1 VHIFL
6 LALFFFFTS
15 FIFSQEII
23 VSSFDIDN
31 DGWTVSGGL
40 MHYHNS
46 GGNLDGFIEFEDD
59 QDGAGVF
66 IAPNKFLGDLS
77 SYDQGTLS
85 FDLKNTYD
93 NGLDSLWGY
102 GNVKIS
108 SSNSSAQKNVV
119 PLMFYSEW
127 TSFTIPL
134 TATDWGLTES
144 GWDSLLAEVTEISIQ
159 MDAQWNYYDK
169 SALDNF
175 SINPFSSDVEPD
187 LNDGYPWG
195 FSLSQNF
202 PNPFNPSTK
211 IKYSIPPVGTQHAVS
226 VQIKVFDILGN
237 EIATLMD
244 EEKSVGTYELTWN
257 AANLSSGI
265 YFYQLKATPNGGQ
278 AGGYFET
285 KKMIL
290 LR

>member
-6 LALFFFFTS
+6 LASFFFFTS
-15 FIFSQEII
+15 FIFSQEAIF
-23 VSSFDIDN
+23 SSFDIDN

-46 GGNLDGFIEFEDD
+46 GGNPDGFIEFEDD

-66 IAPNKFLGDLS
+66 IAPIKFLGDLS
-77 SYDQGTLS
+77 SFDQGTLS

-93 NGLDSLWGY
+93 NGQDSLWGY
-102 GNVKIS
+102 ANVKIS

-127 TSFTIPL
+127 TSFTMPL

-187 LNDGYPWG
+187 LNDGYPWD

-202 PNPFNPSTK
+202 PNPFNPSTVISYK
-211 IKYSIPPVGTQHAVS
+211 LPISCDVT
-226 VQIKVFDILGN
+226 IKVFDILGN
-237 EIATLMD
+237 EIETLVN
-244 EEKSVGTYELTWN
+244 EEKPAGSYEITWY
-257 AANLSSGI
+257 AEILPSGV
-265 YFYQLKATPNGGQ
+265 YFYQLRATPSGGQ
-278 AGGYFET
+278 AGAFVET

-290 LR
+290 MK